1 MLNFL
6 VWFFVIGV
14 VVAGLAIV
22 LSVTWPF
29 VLLFA
34 GCYLGIKWLDKSTP
48 APTISSRN
56 TREASDPNSPGDS

>member
-6 VWFFVIGV
+6 GWFFVIGV
-14 VVAGLAIV
+14 VVAGLATV
-22 LSVTWPF
+22 LSVTGPF
-29 VLLFA
+29 LLLFV
-34 GCYLGIKWLDKSTP
+34 GCYLGIKWLDKSIP